1 MASYV
6 RLEDRGLLAL
16 RGDDRVEFL
25 QGLTSNDVTAAGP
38 SRAIHT
44 AFLTPQGK
52 YLHDFFVL
60 SLGDVLLLDCEAQRR
75 ADLAR
80 RLTMYRLRSRVEI
93 ADETDAWAVAAVFGP
108 GATDALGGGTV
119 PGAAIPFAGGSAFVD
134 PRLADLGCR
143 VVLPAERA
151 DERLSGAGLE
161 ATAREAWEA
170 HRLALGV
177 PDGSRDVEVEKA
189 TLLEAGFDEL
199 NGIAWKK
206 GCYMG
211 QELTA
216 RTKYRGLVKRR
227 LVPVRLE
234 GPPPAPGTAVMRDGK
249 PVGELRSGLA
259 LGSGGLALASIRL
272 DALGQEDGTLDA
284 DGVPLHPEKPA
295 WAAF

>member
-6 RLEDRGLLAL
+6 LLEDRGVLAL
-16 RGDDRVEFL
+16 GGEDRVEFL
-25 QGLTSNDVTAAGP
+25 QGLTSNDIAAVGP
-38 SRAIHT
+38 ARAIHT

-52 YLHDFFVL
+52 YLHDFFVVAH
-60 SLGDVLLLDCEAQRR
+60 GDALLLDCEGSRR

-80 RLTMYRLRSRVEI
+80 RLKVYKLRSRVEI
-93 ADETDAWAVAAVFGP
+93 ADRTDAWAVAAVFGE
-108 GATDALGGGTV
+108 GATDALGGGAIA
-119 PGAAIPFAGGSAFVD
+119 GAAQPFAGGLAFID
-134 PRLADLGCR
+134 PRLADLGGR
-143 VVLPAERA
+143 VILPAERA
-151 DERLSGAGLE
+151 EEKLSAAGLE
-161 ATAREAWEA
+161 AAPREAWEA

-227 LVPVRLE
+227 LVPVRLD
-234 GPPPAPGTAVMRDGK
+234 GPPPEPGTEVTRDGK

-259 LGSGGLALASIRL
+259 TAEGGLALASIRL
-272 DALGQEDGTLDA
+272 DALEDAATLDA
-284 DGVPLHPEKPA
+284 DGIALHPEKPA
-295 WAAF
+295 WATF